1 MQGGKEDEEKVL
13 RCQINEWYPMFKPH
27 TIRTLFHPLPDP
39 FLRYLLGLNPVSP
52 PPHADSHSDD
62 DDDAPPPFLLPR
74 PASGRD
80 PLPRPAAGIDP
91 TSLLDCSSQ
100 LSVSDEDEAE
110 ADSAPSFP
118 ELEAA
123 VERSI
128 TALGGAAFPKLNWS
142 APKDAAWISADGTLR
157 CSSFA
162 DVALLLHSSDS
173 IAHDLSSHPL
183 PSSSS
188 SSSSFPLF
196 TFYLALRKWY
206 PSLRPEM
213 EFRCFARC
221 RRLIA
226 ISQREVTNFYP
237 ALLDHRHHILPLIQ
251 TFFSEVVGPTFES
264 QNYTF
269 DVYVTSDG
277 RVKLIDF
284 NPWRAFTLP
293 LLFTWEELEEEAFN
307 SKEEA
312 VDKEQGEEEARL
324 VEFRIVESQCGVRP
338 GLKTAVPYD
347 YLDTGEGSGW
357 DQFLRRADEE
367 LRKQAKTPLHPSN
380 DA

>member
-1 MQGGKEDEEKVL
+1 MMT
-13 RCQINEWYPMFKPH
+13 RRSIPP
-27 TIRTLFHPLPDP
+27 
-39 FLRYLLGLNPVSP
+39 SP
-52 PPHADSHSDD
+52 PRV
-62 DDDAPPPFLLPR
+62 L
-74 PASGRD
+74 SGRG
-80 PLPRPAAGIDP
+80 PLPRPAPGIDP
-91 TSLLDCSSQ
+91 TSLLDRSSQ

-307 SKEEA
+307 SKEEE
-312 VDKEQGEEEARL
+312 VDKEHGEEEARL

-367 LRKQAKTPLHPSN
+367 LRKQAKTTLHPSD